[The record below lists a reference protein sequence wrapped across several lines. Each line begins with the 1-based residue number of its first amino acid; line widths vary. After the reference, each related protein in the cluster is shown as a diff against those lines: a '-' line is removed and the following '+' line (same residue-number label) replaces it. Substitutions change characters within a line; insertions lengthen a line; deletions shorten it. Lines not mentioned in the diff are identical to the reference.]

1 MMLSKKV
8 NDLAETVEGTFAR
21 IKAEKI
27 LQNLP
32 TNDKNEI
39 FRPDRKIITC
49 GKLTPARR
57 RVIRYILFS
66 DCILGFSQNFRGN
79 FQVEEEYL
87 IQNILD
93 VYPAQE
99 DTSFRI
105 RFFSSEPLILTA
117 KNVALKSHWM
127 QKISKTKELW
137 KAQHCTMEIAS
148 QMAMGLTPENI
159 AKYWRLHDLND
170 PSAWILL
177 GDFYRN
183 EEKYKDAANC
193 YDSAIHYK
201 NNDIHVE
208 YKALYKKAKIYA
220 KIEETEEEISCL
232 KQVMDL
238 VQSAHD
244 VDLKLVFK
252 ITKLIQKRNISL
264 T

>member
-32 TNDKNEI
+32 TNDKKEI

-93 VYPAQE
+93 VCPAQE
-99 DTSFRI
+99 DISFI
-105 RFFSSEPLILTA
+105 IKFFSSEPLTLTA
-117 KNVALKSHWM
+117 KNVTSKSHWM

-137 KAQHCTMEIAS
+137 KSQYSTMEIAS
-148 QMAMGLTPENI
+148 QMAMGLTPDNVS
-159 AKYWRLHDLND
+159 KYWRLHDISD

-177 GDFYRN
+177 GDFYRS
-183 EEKYKDAANC
+183 EEKYKEAANC
-193 YDSAIHYK
+193 YDSAVHYK
-201 NNDIHVE
+201 NNIHVE
-208 YKALYKKAKIYA
+208 YKALYKKAKLYA
-220 KIEETEEEISCL
+220 KVDDTEAEKNCL
-232 KQVMDL
+232 KRVMDL
-238 VQSAHD
+238 MQCAQD
-244 VDLKLVFK
+244 VDLKLVFTV
-252 ITKLIQKRNISL
+252 TKHLKKRNISFL